1 MVRIFQYD
9 TIVKY
14 VVTAVCREPLHIGSA
29 NGDKGQVLVHPVDG
43 IPFVQASSISGV
55 FQTYF
60 REVYGQQEADL
71 IFGRQNDKNNSDDSM
86 QESRIRISDGK
97 FCTDDSKLKLELRP
111 RLKIDPRTGSCDS
124 SLVQGSNISS
134 GHKFEMEYIG
144 AGAKMIFSIYLYDV
158 RAQEKLEHIFTAIQQ
173 QQIQFGGQKSNGCG
187 YLQIE
192 KLLCREFHMPNPQD
206 RELWFREEELEE
218 HYYRD
223 CLPNLGKKAAAENA
237 YEIIITGQTE
247 ELLVKSAVT
256 TDYGKEAPKY
266 MNIQNAARDYIVPG
280 SSFKGSI
287 RSQME
292 KIAAYL
298 QVPGVI
304 ENAFGIAESR
314 DEKGK
319 SGNLYF
325 FDTVVGNREENDLN
339 RITHRIH
346 IDKFTGG
353 VMNGSLFSEKNVFG
367 NMEIRMR
374 ILKRNKPDSTC
385 GLLLLALRD
394 MAVGMVSVGSGRNV
408 GKGFIQVEQLV
419 IKSEDGAQAQI
430 IFPEHK
436 IYDPS
441 GIFDKC
447 LSAVREEEHG
457 MSCAEY

>member
-29 NGDKGQVLVHPVDG
+29 DGDRGQVLVHPVDG
-43 IPFVQASSISGV
+43 LPFVQASSICGV
-55 FQTYF
+55 FQAYF
-60 REVYGQQEADL
+60 RRVYGAQEADL
-71 IFGRQNDKNNSDDSM
+71 LFGRLEDGSDDDM

-97 FCTDDSKLKLELRP
+97 FCMDDSKLKLELRP

-144 AGAKMIFSIYLYDV
+144 AGARMVFSIYLYDV
-158 RAQEKLEHIFTAIQQ
+158 KAQEKLEHIFTAIQQ

-192 KLLCREFHMPNPQD
+192 KLLCREFHMQNPQE

-218 HYYRD
+218 QYYRD
-223 CLPNLGKKAAAENA
+223 CLPNLDKKAAAVNA
-237 YEIIITGQTE
+237 YEVIITGQTE
-247 ELLVKSAVT
+247 GELLVKSAVT
-256 TDYGKEAPKY
+256 TDYSKDAPKY
-266 MNIQNAARDYIVPG
+266 VNMQNVARDYIVPG
-280 SSFKGSI
+280 SSLKGSI

-298 QVPGVI
+298 QAPEMI
-304 ENAFGIAESR
+304 DDAFGIPDSR

-325 FDTVVGNREENDLN
+325 FDTIVGKQEDNDRN

-353 VMNGSLFSEKNVFG
+353 VMHGSLFSEKNVFG
-367 NMEIRMR
+367 DMEMRIR
-374 ILKRNKPDSTC
+374 ILKKNKPDGTC

-394 MAVGMVSVGSGRNV
+394 MAVGMLSIGGGRNV
-408 GKGFIQVEQLV
+408 GKGFVQVEKLV
-419 IKSEDGAQAQI
+419 IKSEDGAQAEI
-430 IFPEHK
+430 MFPENK
-436 IYDPS
+436 ICDPS
-441 GIFDKC
+441 GIIDRC
-447 LSAVREEEHG
+447 LRAVREEEHG
-457 MSCAEY
+457 ISCAGH